1 MTWKPLKDPQEIG
14 PAVVQYLRS
23 TDHGHE
29 GAHDVALA
37 GLTVRVLPDPRTTAR
52 KRSHTIREALHTIDA
67 VTRVPLDMAYV
78 SDQDS
83 DALDGFDPV
92 AYLIGSLVLDGA
104 TNIEV
109 DGEPVLPRPSAAGQW
124 TVELRDDGEV
134 VATYLGGTS

>member
-52 KRSHTIREALHTIDA
+52 KRSHTIREALGTISDLQGA
-67 VTRVPLDMAYV
+67 VFKLEGLEEPVE
-78 SDQDS
+78 
-83 DALDGFDPV
+83 FDPV

-134 VATYLGGTS
+134 VATYLGGRA